1 MVRVQNISRAAG
13 AMRRGFTLLDV
24 LVSIAVIALI
34 ISLLLPSMSMVTEAG
49 RRVVCQSNLRQI
61 GTGLL
66 QYAESNNGLLAPSV
80 FLHSGPGR
88 SAAEPQS
95 MIALRLGSDKR
106 QTAEGWDGLGLLYSS
121 EIVDAQKVF
130 YCPSHRGELR
140 FAEVAGSWRDPAAEV
155 LSNYQYRGQG
165 PNVGAARPDMP
176 DPMTRFLYE
185 IDPSTTSLIADAL
198 RSREDLN
205 HPMGVNF
212 FRADLTIRWYNDPG
226 MRLRSRLASNKQGAN
241 AEAVNQAWDELDLAS
256 QGTVPTDE

>member
-34 ISLLLPSMSMVTEAG
+34 ISLLLPSMSTVTEAG

-66 QYAESNNGLLAPSV
+66 QYADGNNGLLAPSV

-88 SAAEPQS
+88 SGAEPQS
-95 MIALRLGSDKR
+95 MIALRLAASKR
-106 QTAEGWDGLGLLYSS
+106 QTADGWDGLGLLYAS
-121 EIVDAQKVF
+121 EIVDAPKVF
-130 YCPSHRGELR
+130 YCPSQRGDLG
-140 FAEVAGSWRDPAAEV
+140 FNVVADSWRQPDAEV

-165 PNVGAARPDMP
+165 PNFAAARADMP
-176 DPMTRFLYE
+176 NPVTRFLYE
-185 IDPSTTSLIADAL
+185 IDPSSTSLIADAL

-226 MRLRSRLASNKQGAN
+226 MRLRSRLATNKDGAN
-241 AEAVNQAWDELDLAS
+241 AEAVNSAWDELDAAS
-256 QGTVPTDE
+256 QGAVPTAE